1 MKLLKPVIIMMLVSL
16 FVTMASMPC
25 YSNTK
30 SDNDMLNENYS
41 HLTKGFYN
49 LNMEVINDIYIDD
62 AVYISETQDKDIVYG
77 KKNIIDLYHKFF
89 DKIKRKNAK
98 IEIDFRVAIRQSS
111 ADQSTDIGY
120 YLVRFHPGKESGE
133 PVSEFAGKFVT
144 VSRLTAEGKWKISVD
159 SNTRSKPEFYYRAKP
174 MPNWYY
180 GKQFIQQSTEQ
191 PK

>member
-1 MKLLKPVIIMMLVSL
+1 MILVSL
-16 FVTMASMPC
+16 FATMASMPC
-25 YSNTK
+25 YSNTN
-30 SDNDMLNENYS
+30 SDNDLLNENYN
-41 HLTKGFYN
+41 HLTKGFYS
-49 LNMEVINDIYIDD
+49 LNMGVINDIYIDD

-77 KKNIIDLYHKFF
+77 KQNIIDLYHKFF

-133 PVSEFAGKFVT
+133 PISEFAGKFVT
-144 VSRLTAEGKWKISVD
+144 VSRRTADGKWKLSVD

-180 GKQFIQQSTEQ
+180 GKQFIQQATEQ
-191 PK
+191 SK